1 MFFSLPLFILKTS
14 NFLEESMKKSLLIV
28 AISFFSGIAIGKPL
42 KAYFSK
48 LPFPMPE
55 LTEPQF
61 PEYTVSI
68 TEYGAIGD
76 GHTLN
81 TKAFHDAI
89 SACAKAGGG
98 KVIVPPGTWLTGP
111 IQLQSHVNLHLE
123 RGALVQFSPHIE
135 DYPCIPGLDGNSEH
149 YMRTPPIS
157 AYKAKNIA
165 ITGEGI
171 FEGAGEVWRYV
182 KKVDMTESQWK
193 ALVLSGGV
201 VTPDGEQWW
210 PSAEAMQGKE
220 TLEEL
225 RKTKKKLT
233 REDYEKTK
241 EYLRPNMV
249 LLEACSEILL
259 DGPTFTNSPRFHI
272 LLSQCENA
280 IVRNVKVLSPE
291 YGQNTDGIDLRS
303 CRNVLVYNCTVDVGD
318 DGICL
323 KPAHIGPHQTPGP
336 SCQNIIVA
344 DCYVYRAHG
353 GFVIG
358 SETYGGVKNI
368 YVHDCIFL
376 GTDVGLRFK
385 SARDR
390 GGLVE
395 NLFFENIQM
404 RNIKTDA
411 ILFDMD
417 YRGNAPE
424 VEMQKDLTVR
434 DEKSLTNRTPR
445 LQNFYIKNIICN
457 GAQRAIVINGLSE
470 MPIQDVWFENV
481 SIAAKQGIV
490 IADGE
495 NIEFKDCR
503 IVPQIGPVCH
513 VIQSKN
519 IRFQDGEYPG
529 KMDSFIKVT
538 GEKAANIYL
547 KGIDFSPVSKII
559 ELGPQVKPEIVK
571 IEN

>member
-1 MFFSLPLFILKTS
+1 
-14 NFLEESMKKSLLIV
+14 MKKNWVI
-28 AISFFSGIAIGKPL
+28 IAIFLSSGMALGKPL
-42 KAYFSK
+42 KAYFSN

-76 GHTLN
+76 GMTLN
-81 TKAFHDAI
+81 TQAIQNAI
-89 SACAKAGGG
+89 SACAQRGGG

-111 IQLQSHVNLHLE
+111 IQLQSNVNLHLE
-123 RGALVQFSPHIE
+123 RGALVQFSPNIQE
-135 DYPCIPGLDGNSEH
+135 YPLIPGLDGKSDQ
-149 YMRTPPIS
+149 YIITPPIS
-157 AYKAKNIA
+157 AYKANHIA

-171 FEGAGEVWRYV
+171 LEGAGEVWRYV
-182 KKVDMTESQWK
+182 KKIDMTEPQWK
-193 ALVLSGGV
+193 ALVFSGGI

-210 PSAEAMQGKE
+210 PSKEAMEGKK

-225 RKTKKKLT
+225 KKTKGKLS

-249 LLEACSEILL
+249 LLEACHTVLL

-272 LLSQCENA
+272 LLSQCENV

-303 CRNVLVYNCTVDVGD
+303 CRNVLVANCTVNVGD

-323 KPAHIGPHQTPGP
+323 KPAHIGSHQTPGP
-336 SCQNIIVA
+336 SCQNIVIA
-344 DCYVYRAHG
+344 DCYVYSAHG

-368 YVHDCIFL
+368 DVQNCIFL

-385 SARDR
+385 SNRDR

-395 NLFFENIQM
+395 NVFIENIQM

-417 YRGNAPE
+417 YQGNAPE
-424 VEMQKDLTVR
+424 VEMKKDLTIR
-434 DEKSLTNRTPR
+434 KEAPLTNRTPR
-445 LQNFYIKNIICN
+445 LREFYIKNIICN
-457 GAQRAIVINGLSE
+457 GAQRAIVLNGLPE
-470 MPIQDVWFENV
+470 MPIQNIFFENV
-481 SIAAKQGIV
+481 YIASKQGMML
-490 IADGE
+490 ADGK
-495 NIEFKDCR
+495 NIELNHCR
-503 IVPQIGPVCH
+503 IVPQTGPVCH
-513 VIQSKN
+513 VIESKN
-519 IRFQDGEYPG
+519 IRFQGGEYP
-529 KMDSFIKVT
+529 KDLDVFLKVT
-538 GEKAANIYL
+538 GEKSENVHLISV
-547 KGIDFSPVSKII
+547 DFSHAKKPI
-559 ELGPQVKPEIVK
+559 ELGENVKPEVVK
-571 IEN
+571 IEK